1 MNLNK
6 TQYIVEELVEA
17 GLVSLD
23 NFDKVLAIIDNEAK
37 FNKEYQTKKTIY
49 DYLSRY
55 SSSLV
60 NQVEVDAVLELI
72 SSKYKED
79 AKLTKEDIKLQVIS
93 YLKSNKTYKFEQEE
107 SFSNLVDSIFRV
119 TPIVKSKAFYTL
131 F

>member
-17 GLVSLD
+17 GLVSKD
-23 NFDKVLAIIDNEAK
+23 NLDKVSAIIDNEAK
-37 FNKEYQTKKTIY
+37 FNKKYQTEKTIY

-60 NQVEVDAVLELI
+60 NQAEVDAVLELI

-79 AKLTKEDIKLQVIS
+79 AKLAKEDIKLQVIS

-107 SFSNLVDSIFRV
+107 SFSNLVDSIFKV

>member
-60 NQVEVDAVLELI
+60 NQAEVDAVLEFI